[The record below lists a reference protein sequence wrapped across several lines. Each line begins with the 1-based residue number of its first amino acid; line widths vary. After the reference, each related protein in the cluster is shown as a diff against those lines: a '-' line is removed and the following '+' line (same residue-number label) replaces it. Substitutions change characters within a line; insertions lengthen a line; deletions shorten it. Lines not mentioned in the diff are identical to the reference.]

1 MEVTMAGQGPA
12 KSYKDL
18 RVWQNAME
26 VGMLVFEHS
35 KRFPPEERYSL
46 TDQIRRS
53 SRSIATN
60 VAEGWKKRRYVAAFV
75 SKLNDS
81 EGEAAETQNWVEF
94 ARRCHYWND
103 ELARELDQRYDEIM
117 SQLQLMIRDADR
129 WCDGMQ

>member
-1 MEVTMAGQGPA
+1 MAGHGRV
-12 KSYKDL
+12 KSYKEL

-26 VGMLVFEHS
+26 TGMLVFEHS
-35 KRFPPEERYSL
+35 KRFPAEERYSL
-46 TDQIRRS
+46 TDQIRKS
-53 SRSIATN
+53 SRSTATN
-60 VAEGWKKRRYVAAFV
+60 IAEGWKKRRYVAAFV

-103 ELARELDQRYDEIM
+103 ELAAELGCRYDEIM

-129 WCDGMQ
+129 WCDGFA